1 MKNAGSTIPL
11 IILLIGFLFFT
22 SGCGDK
28 DYESGTYWL
37 DKKKNPQQAARS
49 FRRSLDKYPKK
60 WKSHKMVIQALAM
73 SENNIE
79 LQKQLMET
87 VSLFPDSIRSED
99 IHVPA
104 SKLLGED
111 KYNRITAPI
120 AQQHYGH
127 LLSKKG
133 DRTELLEKI
142 IKVSCQMG
150 DTIAAMDYFKRLM
163 DAVEDGK
170 VSNTAVQDL
179 SFLIGSAG
187 VEWVR
192 LEWEVSRNP
201 DNMDARMA
209 QLDAGLI
216 VGDSVSTRKGLSE
229 LISRDPDASSDI
241 KLVRKFG
248 NLVGSDPYNMKKLVQ
263 GWDGSLSPDG
273 QNIVFLK
280 ELGSSKDSDPYIY
293 KAAASGRN
301 QTPIMKGRQQRLMS
315 LAMPLY
321 SPDGRWIYF
330 YGSSNKNWSPQQNV
344 GRFHLYRIRPR
355 YGSVPEKLTDTDL
368 LTVTPHF
375 NRDGSILLV
384 RRDVGSMR
392 ASVEIVRL
400 DPDNRNMAEIR
411 RIGEPVSGA
420 TFTPSGDSLIFTTDR
435 GIFRRSFDG
444 GAISVDFAWRGL
456 FFPLIS
462 PDGKRL
468 LIVNIRNQT
477 LLIDR
482 PTGELMFI
490 GATAAPF
497 GMFGRSGELLITR
510 NFDGKRWVVKL
521 NIDSKISST
530 AKFTVALSR

>member
-1 MKNAGSTIPL
+1 MKSAERTIPL
-11 IILLIGFLFFT
+11 ILLLIGFLFFIT
-22 SGCGDK
+22 GCGDE
-28 DYESGTYWL
+28 DYESGVYWL
-37 DKKKNPQQAARS
+37 DKEKNPQQAVRS
-49 FRRSLDKYPKK
+49 FRRSLDKNPKK

-79 LQKQLMET
+79 LQNQLKET
-87 VSLFPDSIRSED
+87 AGLFPDSIRSAD
-99 IHVPA
+99 IHIPA

-133 DRTELLEKI
+133 DKTELLEKI

-150 DTIAAMDYFKRLM
+150 DTIAATDYFKRLM
-163 DAVEDGK
+163 DAVKDGK

-179 SFLIGSAG
+179 GFLIGSAG

-192 LEWEVSRNP
+192 LEWEVSRNS

-216 VGDSVSTRKGLSE
+216 VGDSVSTRQRLTE
-229 LISRDPDASSDI
+229 LISRIPDASSDI

-248 NLVGSDPYNMKKLVQ
+248 NLVGSDPFNMKKLVQ

-280 ELGSSKDSDPYIY
+280 ELGSIGDSDPYIY
-293 KAAASGRN
+293 KAVANGRN

-315 LAMPLY
+315 LALPLY
-321 SPDGRWIYF
+321 SPDGKWIYF
-330 YGSSNKNWSPQQNV
+330 YGSPNKNWLPQQNV
-344 GRFHLYRIRPR
+344 GRFHLYRIRLR

-384 RRDVGSMR
+384 RRDVGSTR
-392 ASVEIVRL
+392 SSVEVVRL
-400 DPDNRNMAEIR
+400 NPNNLNLEAISH
-411 RIGEPVSGA
+411 ISEPVSGA
-420 TFTPSGDSLIFTTDR
+420 TFTPNGDSLVFTTDR
-435 GIFRRSFDG
+435 GIFRRSVDG

-468 LIVNIRNQT
+468 LISNTRNQA

-482 PTGELMFI
+482 STGELMFI
-490 GATAAPF
+490 GTTAAPF
-497 GMFGRSGELLITR
+497 GMFGKSGELLVTR
-510 NFDGKRWVVKL
+510 NFDGIRWILKL
-521 NIDSKISST
+521 NLDSKISST
-530 AKFTVALSR
+530 EKFSAALSR